1 MANYAGFGMEVTV
14 VSTSPKKEKEAREV
28 LGADH
33 FLISKDEAQMSVRT
47 TPSSTVRLERLY
59 CRFSI
64 YTVSRTMPSSWCS
77 TPISNTSEPSA
88 FSKDRAQTGAYPVV
102 FLGAS
107 LRTAAMGKQSRE
119 ELVLSEVECCLPAFQ
134 IALMAKI

>member
-47 TPSSTVRLERLY
+47 APSRIVCLQRLDCRLSINTLIKGNAHYLLLDATSQFRTITFRQRQST
-59 CRFSI
+59 
-64 YTVSRTMPSSWCS
+64 
-77 TPISNTSEPSA
+77 
-88 FSKDRAQTGAYPVV
+88 DR
-102 FLGAS
+102 
-107 LRTAAMGKQSRE
+107 
-119 ELVLSEVECCLPAFQ
+119 
-134 IALMAKI
+134 